1 MGLTCVLVGMPI
13 GKRKMLF
20 KKKKELIGEY
30 LFVAFFFFFSWIP
43 NNF

>member
-20 KKKKELIGEY
+20 QKKKKKELIGEY
-30 LFVAFFFFFSWIP
+30 LFVAFFVFMDP
-43 NNF
+43 K